1 MAPIYSHA
9 CTCVYSVLYCRYSK
23 NDISSLPLLAP
34 EVRSG
39 IITLQ
44 CSISLTSLIRV
55 LTMIDKLI
63 VAHYSTVLVGKLQV
77 GKKVWS
83 CCHGM
88 KEFLSGLVI
97 SSNDSSAGGGGE
109 WVVSGESS
117 SDEES
122 ISINLKGQSSKVQSV
137 KILSVH
143 SQVSFEV
150 RNYQVKPRHLGRCLT
165 KWKRN
170 MHFLITRRTV
180 NACTVH
186 THTVSKIQ
194 SATQSAHYEVPT
206 AHRHDLY
213 YPDHIHT
220 HKVPRSHQ

>member
-109 WVVSGESS
+109 WWVVSRVVMRSQFQFEGPKFESS
-117 SDEES
+117 KCQNSFRS
-122 ISINLKGQSSKVQSV
+122 FPSFVWSSK
-137 KILSVH
+137 L
-143 SQVSFEV
+143 
-150 RNYQVKPRHLGRCLT
+150 PG
-165 KWKRN
+165 
-170 MHFLITRRTV
+170 
-180 NACTVH
+180 
-186 THTVSKIQ
+186 
-194 SATQSAHYEVPT
+194 
-206 AHRHDLY
+206 
-213 YPDHIHT
+213 
-220 HKVPRSHQ
+220 

>member
-109 WVVSGESS
+109 WWVVSRVVMRS
-117 SDEES
+117 
-122 ISINLKGQSSKVQSV
+122 QSV